1 VLRVSSASTVGL
13 PLALCDNCRMT
24 RRNILL
30 LASLGTAAVL
40 VGVLLARM
48 LGATSV
54 PLESGTW
61 LPQPRPLPQF
71 HLQDLSGADFGLERL
86 RGHPTLLFF
95 GFTNCPDV
103 CPTTLATL
111 AQVQRAPPLPGA
123 QVLFITIDPER
134 DSAASLQVYLGA
146 FNNSFVGARGNAA
159 ALAPLLKNLGAI
171 AVRDNLPDGSYTMD
185 HSATLYLLDTRGRLV
200 AVFSPPFSAPKLSAD
215 LHRVAA
221 AARL

>member
-1 VLRVSSASTVGL
+1 
-13 PLALCDNCRMT
+13 MT
-24 RRNILL
+24 GRTLVL
-30 LASLGTAAVL
+30 LASIGAAAVL
-40 VGVLLARM
+40 VGALLARM

-61 LPQPRPLPQF
+61 LPQPRPLPEF
-71 HLQDLSGADFGLERL
+71 HLQDLSGAEFDLTRL

-111 AQVQRAPPLPGA
+111 TQVQRTAPLPGT
-123 QVLFITIDPER
+123 QVVFITIDPER

-146 FNNSFVGARGNAA
+146 FSNSFVGARGNAA

-171 AVRDNLPDGSYTMD
+171 AVRQNLPDGSYTMD
-185 HSATLYLLDTRGRLV
+185 HSATLYLLDSDGRLV
-200 AVFSPPFSAPKLSAD
+200 AVFSPPFSAPKLAAD

-221 AARL
+221 ATHL

>member
-1 VLRVSSASTVGL
+1 
-13 PLALCDNCRMT
+13 MT
-24 RRNILL
+24 RRSVLL
-30 LASLGTAAVL
+30 FASIGAAAVV
-40 VGVLLARM
+40 VGALLARM

-61 LPQPRPLPQF
+61 LPQPRALPEF
-71 HLQDLSGADFGLERL
+71 HLADLSGAEFNRNSLH
-86 RGHPTLLFF
+86 GHPTLLFF

-111 AQVQRAPPLPGA
+111 TQVQRSAPLPGT
-123 QVLFITIDPER
+123 QVVFITIDPER
-134 DSAASLQVYLGA
+134 DSAANLQVYLGA
-146 FNNSFVGARGNAA
+146 FNKSFIGARGTAA
-159 ALAPLLKNLGAI
+159 ALAPLLKDLGAI
-171 AVRDNLPDGSYTMD
+171 AVRQNLPDGSYTMD

-200 AVFSPPFSAPKLSAD
+200 AVFSPPFSAPKLTAD